1 MFLITALVAFV
12 AVAIHCYIFVLE
24 AFWWSTPRGRAVFG
38 TTETEAAHTR
48 ALAFNQGFYNL
59 FLAAIAAIGAVLL
72 LADRHAF
79 GAALVYA
86 GCGAMALAGIVL
98 ISSDRS
104 KARPALVQLTPP
116 LLAIAALT
124 VALA

>member
-1 MFLITALVAFV
+1 
-12 AVAIHCYIFVLE
+12 
-24 AFWWSTPRGRAVFG
+24 
-38 TTETEAAHTR
+38 
-48 ALAFNQGFYNL
+48 
-59 FLAAIAAIGAVLL
+59 
-72 LADRHAF
+72 
-79 GAALVYA
+79 
-86 GCGAMALAGIVL
+86 MALAGIVL